1 MSLEKSLK
9 FKNIENNLLKL
20 LDLILNNQ
28 NILKYLYYINSNN
41 PLAESTV
48 STNLLESGNIIL
60 TPFDPTVLT
69 EEAMRMFINPLEGS
83 FNSSSLSDLV
93 FLIDVIVPINKWLIS
108 GMGQIRVFRI
118 FDELSQD
125 IDQQRVMGI
134 TQSEIT
140 KFRIYKVDDKYAGM
154 SVWVKVNSSSMKGLR

>member
-1 MSLEKSLK
+1 MTLDKSLK
-9 FKNIENNLLKL
+9 FANIENNLLKL

-28 NILKYLYYINSNN
+28 NILKYIYYIDSNN
-41 PLAESTV
+41 PLSESNV

-69 EEAMRMFINPLEGS
+69 EESIRMFINPLEGS
-83 FNSSSLSDLV
+83 FNNSSLSNLTFLV
-93 FLIDVIVPINKWLIS
+93 DVIIPINKWLIS
-108 GMGQIRVFRI
+108 GMGQIRTFRI

-134 TQSEIT
+134 TQTEII
-140 KFRIYKVDDKYAGM
+140 KFRIYKVDDKYSGM
-154 SVWVKVNSSSMKGLR
+154 SVWIKVNSSTMKGLR